1 MTSEKIALPD
11 LDFAKGVANLLCNLF
26 DLSQTPT
33 NFSGCGRKRFALLC
47 SRLDGANSRTDVS
60 LIPEARL
67 TVEMT
72 GLHWKSDWP
81 VAVIHPK
88 LRERELLRNGTRGA
102 IFLGVEKFKFGSKER
117 LEIFLKKTLV
127 LGGGGDTLNSFW
139 GEQKPVVAIAATGFN
154 FYGGRFPAMQ
164 ILPQRG
170 AIEGVTSFSCFL
182 RLPEKRSA
190 NATKLSKQWLR
201 RRRRRYRAGRPC
213 IGGRELVRGFR
224 QRPTIRQKEKSVRA
238 G

>member
-1 MTSEKIALPD
+1 VTSEKITVPD
-11 LDFAKGVANLLCNLF
+11 LDFAKGVANLLDNLV
-26 DLSQTPT
+26 DLFQTPT

-102 IFLGVEKFKFGSKER
+102 IFLSIPSAATVQKTGG
-117 LEIFLKKTLV
+117 EIFLKIILVSSGWGVTLK
-127 LGGGGDTLNSFW
+127 SFW
-139 GEQKPVVAIAATGFN
+139 GEQKPVAAIVATGFN
-154 FYGGRFPAMQ
+154 FS
-164 ILPQRG
+164 
-170 AIEGVTSFSCFL
+170 GVRCFSV
-182 RLPEKRSA
+182 P
-190 NATKLSKQWLR
+190 
-201 RRRRRYRAGRPC
+201 
-213 IGGRELVRGFR
+213 
-224 QRPTIRQKEKSVRA
+224 
-238 G
+238 